1 MENRKKALVT
11 LLPMFAILLTVGAI
25 TQFSTEQFSET
36 NVIDK
41 SHMTGYVILQVF
53 DKETGLLKYEMS
65 NSNLIV
71 DVGLD
76 EEAQAIF
83 GAGGVG
89 STFFNFLE
97 IGTTNTAP
105 APSDTAL
112 ASSACARIQD
122 LAPDVN
128 TVVSGQTSISVISQF
143 DGALCAGGIV
153 EAGIF
158 NGLAG
163 GEMLARSVFGIVTI
177 GASDL
182 LNVNY
187 TVTLT

>member
-1 MENRKKALVT
+1 MENRKKVFLALPV
-11 LLPMFAILLTVGAI
+11 FAILLSLGVV

-36 NVIDK
+36 NVIDT
-41 SHMTGYVILQVF
+41 SQMTGHVILQVF

-65 NSNLIV
+65 NPNLIV

-83 GAGGVG
+83 GTGGVG
-89 STFFNFLE
+89 STFFNYLE

-122 LAPDVN
+122 ASPDVN
-128 TVVSGQTSISVISQF
+128 TSVSGQTSISLISQF

-163 GEMLARSVFGIVTI
+163 GEMLGRSVFGIVTI